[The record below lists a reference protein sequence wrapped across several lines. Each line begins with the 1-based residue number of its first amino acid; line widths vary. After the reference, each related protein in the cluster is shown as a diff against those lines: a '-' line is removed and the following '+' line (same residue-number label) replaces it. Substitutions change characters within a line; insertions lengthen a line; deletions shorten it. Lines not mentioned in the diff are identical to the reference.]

1 VDPKARLYATNY
13 VFNVSLSRCH
23 PETTIYGAFGFL
35 ITLNNHSD
43 PNVPNLVGR
52 EAGELIY
59 QAPSDHF
66 VGILLERKNM
76 KSIK

>member
-1 VDPKARLYATNY
+1 

-23 PETTIYGAFGFL
+23 PEATIYGAFGFL
-35 ITLNNHSD
+35 ITLSSHSD

-52 EAGELIY
+52 EAGELVY

-66 VGILLERKNM
+66 VGILQERKNM